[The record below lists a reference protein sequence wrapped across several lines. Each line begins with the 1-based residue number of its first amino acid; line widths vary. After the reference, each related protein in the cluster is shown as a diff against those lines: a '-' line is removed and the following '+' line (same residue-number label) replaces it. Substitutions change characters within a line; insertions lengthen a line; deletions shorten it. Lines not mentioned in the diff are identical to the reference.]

1 MNIKDFTLTPSVRSE
16 PVAREDDELN
26 RLIAILR
33 RRARLLVSVVILVLA
48 GVLIVT
54 SQTPRRYTAD
64 ATVMI
69 DSRKRDVSDIQQV
82 MADLPANSDAVDT
95 EVEILKSRTLAGR
108 VVDALHLDQD
118 PEFNGALRP
127 PSAFSQALS
136 AAANFIKGVFSGRPS
151 KPSGADQLALTDVQ
165 RSIARDAVVDQVLG
179 DLTVKRSGTTFVIDI
194 GFTSRDPAKAAQ
206 IANAFADKYL
216 LEQLEAKLDATQQ
229 ATLWLNQRLAEL
241 QPQVESAQAAVE
253 QYKAQHGLLASVG
266 SSLTEQE
273 ISNLNTEL
281 DQAKADM
288 AEKDARV
295 RSAQTDAGSGSNG
308 ENLTGSL
315 SSATM
320 MQLRGQQATASS
332 KVADLQTKYGPK
344 HPEVQRA
351 ERELADINAAIAQ
364 EVSRNVANL
373 QSESDVAHQRV
384 ASLEGSLSGAKGTL
398 VGNNAASVELAD
410 LQRRADAS
418 STLYDSLLGRAKE
431 ISVDQGNEQSDA
443 RVVSHAKIPLG
454 PSSPNQQLNLT
465 LGLVFGLALGGAA
478 VFLMEALDSGLT
490 TSEDVE
496 RYFGLPHLGAI
507 PLMQSTMRG
516 KTRAKIR
523 SALPHD
529 HLVEA
534 PLSAFAESFRN
545 LRASILFSK
554 VDAPVRVIAITSA
567 LPGEGKTTTA
577 VCLARSMALSGSK
590 VVVVDCDLRRRSIS
604 KALEETREHGLI
616 ELLQGVAT
624 LDDVLIP
631 DGLSE
636 AQFLPLA
643 ESAYT
648 PKDLFGSAAMDR
660 LLEDLRHRFDYVLL
674 DTAPVIPV
682 SDTRVLAPKADVVVF
697 LAQWR
702 RTPRKAIRAAMD
714 LLTSVGADVAGIAL
728 TLVDVR
734 GQARYGYGD
743 AGYYYEH
750 YRRYYSQ

>member
-1 MNIKDFTLTPSVRSE
+1 MNIKDFTLTPSVRSSE
-16 PVAREDDELN
+16 PLEREGDDIN
-26 RLIAILR
+26 RLIAIFR
-33 RRARLLVSVVILVLA
+33 RRARLFISVVVLVMA

-54 SQTPRRYTAD
+54 SQTPRRYTAV

-108 VVDALHLDQD
+108 VVDALRLDQD
-118 PEFNGALRP
+118 PEFNSALRP
-127 PSAFSQALS
+127 PSAVSEVLHSPAK
-136 AAANFIKGVFSGRPS
+136 FISGVFGGQPS
-151 KPSGADQLALTDVQ
+151 KPSGANQLALTDVQ
-165 RSIARDAVVDQVLG
+165 RTIAHDAVVDQVLA

-194 GFTSRDPAKAAQ
+194 GFTSRNSARAAE

-295 RSAQTDAGSGSNG
+295 RSAKSEVDSGATG

-410 LQRRADAS
+410 LQRRADAA

-465 LGLVFGLALGGAA
+465 LGLVLGLALGAG
-478 VFLMEALDSGLT
+478 VVMLLEALDNGLT

-516 KTRAKIR
+516 KSKGRD
-523 SALPHD
+523 ALPHD
-529 HLVEA
+529 HLVDA

-554 VDAPVRVIAITSA
+554 VDAPVRIIAVTSA

-577 VCLARSMALSGSK
+577 VCLARSMALSGAK

-616 ELLQGVAT
+616 ELLQGSAG
-624 LDDVLIP
+624 LEDVLIP

-660 LLEDLRHRFDYVLL
+660 LLEDLRQRFDFVLL

-702 RTPRKAIRAAMD
+702 RTPRKAIHAAMD